1 MAVKRKDKKKKEIIK
16 AKNPEREKYNSLL
29 RNILLFIGLVVI
41 VFFAALYIAERGAH
55 FTYKQVDF
63 NIIQEGQLKLYN
75 TQIPIYSSAGK
86 KIQTYNFYLR
96 NDPRTL
102 EKFNFQSDLLNVKKF
117 LVLNYSSD
125 MDCEGYGIIALTN
138 VINLYE
144 LIGARI
150 VKDENATCD
159 ETGTYM
165 RFDIQKSN
173 ETKIEKIGKDC
184 YLLSVNNCEI
194 LPVTE
199 KMMVETFVKMKD
211 ANAQIISSSGAELDS
226 Q

>member
-1 MAVKRKDKKKKEIIK
+1 
-16 AKNPEREKYNSLL
+16 
-29 RNILLFIGLVVI
+29 
-41 VFFAALYIAERGAH
+41 
-55 FTYKQVDF
+55 
-63 NIIQEGQLKLYN
+63 
-75 TQIPIYSSAGK
+75 
-86 KIQTYNFYLR
+86 
-96 NDPRTL
+96 
-102 EKFNFQSDLLNVKKF
+102 
-117 LVLNYSSD
+117 